1 MRINITAR
9 RFKLSK
15 TLRQF
20 SEEEVCRLKKY
31 YNGILDA
38 EIILSWEK
46 HDRIAEVKMSV
57 YGTLLTSQGRSEDM
71 KKSIYEAI
79 EKMER
84 QLVKYKGKLRGFERH
99 RPVPEPPQQSMSES
113 QTEGLHP

>member
-20 SEEEVCRLKKY
+20 SEEEVYRLKKY
-31 YNGILDA
+31 YDGILDA

-57 YGTLLTSQGRSEDM
+57 YGTLLTAQGRSEDM

-84 QLVKYKGKLRGFERH
+84 QLVKYKDKLRGFERH
-99 RPVPEPPQQSMSES
+99 RPMPEPSEQSMAEPQPRGSN
-113 QTEGLHP
+113 P